1 MAILQIL
8 SLLGGLMVDT
18 LENEKPFVVVELF
31 TSEGCSSCPPADEL
45 LSEIVDGRY
54 ENTDVIGLSFHVDYW
69 DYIGWKDPYA
79 SRDFTNR
86 QRIYAEKL
94 RSHQL
99 YTPQMV
105 VNGKHEFVG
114 SNRQQWLKVYEIE
127 AVSRSG
133 LKMQVGEVVLSNS
146 EVMFSVAVSPK
157 EDVLINLAL
166 VERDL
171 DQNVTRGENRGR
183 KLSHDNVVR
192 SYDVRRIS
200 GGQFNFELP
209 VKPSMDLSKSSLVVY
224 AQDPETY
231 QILSAEKIDLK

>member
-114 SNRQQWLKVYEIE
+114 SNRQQN
-127 AVSRSG
+127 AFNS
-133 LKMQVGEVVLSNS
+133 VLESN
-146 EVMFSVAVSPK
+146 
-157 EDVLINLAL
+157 
-166 VERDL
+166 
-171 DQNVTRGENRGR
+171 
-183 KLSHDNVVR
+183 
-192 SYDVRRIS
+192 
-200 GGQFNFELP
+200 
-209 VKPSMDLSKSSLVVY
+209 
-224 AQDPETY
+224 
-231 QILSAEKIDLK
+231 